1 MNIRELQEVVK
12 QRMRR
17 PDLAEMIDSR
27 VIGVVKQLHGSGLY
41 ARDRVEEIIKIQQ
54 PSCRTKL
61 TLPPFWRSFVALVPM
76 TEYAVPIKLNNTD
89 HQDFELTN
97 VQALW
102 TTDDTQ
108 NCYYVSF
115 NSVMI
120 KSESPF
126 QRLYCCYF
134 KYPDLR
140 DLTVTTWI
148 TEHYEQLCIDYTL
161 ASIYTAIGSKDLA
174 ETHRL
179 LASEMYKQFVVNAEH
194 EGIY

>member
-1 MNIRELQEVVK
+1 MNILELQNVVK
-12 QRMRR
+12 QRMKR
-17 PDLAEMIDSR
+17 PDLAEMIESR
-27 VIGVVKQLHGSGLY
+27 VIGVVKQLHGSGYY
-41 ARDRVEEIIKIQQ
+41 AQDRVEEIVKIQQ

-61 TLPPFWRSFVALVPM
+61 TLPPFWRKFVTLVPM
-76 TEYAVPIKLNNTD
+76 TDMAVPIRLNNTD
-89 HQDFELTN
+89 HQDFDLTN

-102 TTDDTQ
+102 ATDDTQ
-108 NCYYVSF
+108 NCYYVSL
-115 NSVMI
+115 NSLMI
-120 KSESPF
+120 KSEVAF
-126 QRLYCCYF
+126 NRLYCCYF

-148 TEHYEQLCIDYTL
+148 TEHYDQLCVDYTL
-161 ASIYTAIGSKDLA
+161 ASIYTAVGNKDLA